1 MHRFSRYTRNDFQ
14 QLLKEQG
21 VNCSLSL
28 AAEAWDNSA
37 IGYASPI
44 DFEKAQQA

>member
-1 MHRFSRYTRNDFQ
+1 MHRVSRYTRNNIR

-21 VNCSLSL
+21 MTCSLSR

-37 IGYASPI
+37 MGYASPI
-44 DFEKAQQA
+44 DFEKAQEA